1 MSEHALPGPHRVAP
15 PRPVPAA
22 PAGATQDAAAPDAP
36 HLGTA
41 TLVDTALA
49 HLDGLDDR
57 VVTDHVAA
65 YDAVHRGLQ
74 DALATL
80 DEA

>member
-15 PRPVPAA
+15 PRSVPAA

-57 VVTDHVAA
+57 AVTDHVAA